1 MCFVC
6 IFVDLLAKLLE
17 SAKENVNE
25 ADAKIPSS
33 ESSAFRRRHTSPAD
47 AQRNKE
53 PDYTPDQLEQVK
65 RIKKWKQNIKA
76 SRMQQRLLTPVL
88 CY

>member
-65 RIKKWKQNIKA
+65 RIKK
-76 SRMQQRLLTPVL
+76 
-88 CY
+88 